1 MLKTPEALEVTP
13 ERLEQLSPR
22 ELSDHLERGGLV
34 MLPQAPMALPSDE
47 DIQFLRD
54 ETPKHHT
61 HKNISYYPLAGR
73 ISGMGGPPSL
83 RERTGR
89 ILKAHHERVESFLK
103 RVIPTLAPGWT
114 TGTSS
119 LRVFQEKDR
128 NISVHAR
135 SDLLH
140 LDARAYGCTRGDL
153 ILRFLTNLDDEDRVW
168 KVKGTVAD
176 LVAQYGSAA
185 GLQRGNL
192 LKEGLHD
199 RLYSSLVRGLAIAFP
214 MARSLDQS
222 AYDRAMGR
230 MHNYMKES
238 DEFQQDPEGAC
249 EVHFRPRSCWLVFA
263 DMAGH
268 ACRWGRFCI
277 IDTFIVPKE
286 NFRDRWR
293 TPYEVLRRYERGE
306 ECELEERASIA

>member
-13 ERLEQLSPR
+13 ERLDQLRPR
-22 ELSDHLERGGLV
+22 ELSDHLEHGGLV
-34 MLPQAPMALPSDE
+34 MLPRAPVALPSEE

-54 ETPKHHT
+54 ETPKYHT

-73 ISGMGGPPSL
+73 TSGMGGPPSP

-114 TGTSS
+114 SGTSS

-128 NISVHAR
+128 DIPARKR

-140 LDARAYGCTRGDL
+140 LDAGAYGCTRGDL

-185 GLQRGNL
+185 GLERGNL
-192 LKEGLHD
+192 LREGVLD
-199 RLYSSLVRGLAIAFP
+199 RLRARLIQGLAVAFP
-214 MARSLDQS
+214 MVRSLDQS
-222 AYDRAMGR
+222 AYDRAMRR

-238 DEFQQDPEGAC
+238 EEFQQSPEGAG
-249 EVHFRPRSCWLVFA
+249 EVHFKPRSCWFVFA

-268 ACRWGRFCI
+268 ACKSGRFCI

-286 NFRDRWR
+286 NFRDLRY
-293 TPYEVLRRYERGE
+293 TPYEILRRYERGE
-306 ECELEERASIA
+306 ECELQERASTA